1 MGRSSIV
8 MLDDT
13 QGKVNVVGE
22 PVRADA
28 YFGLT
33 DGLHTVAIYFQNFIG
48 RVYIE
53 ASLSN
58 DPKDDEWFPIN
69 LNGELPYLQ
78 YTQADGAR
86 EYMYTSGSDQHL
98 GKNGVE
104 AFTFQGNFL
113 WLRAKVD
120 RSHIFP
126 FDQYPADYTGQGTGA
141 QGYVSG
147 SLDQDQI
154 NQLGVIRKILLN
166 H

>member
-58 DPKDDEWFPIN
+58 DPQEDEWFPIN

-78 YTQADGAR
+78 YTKADGSLLH
-86 EYMYTSGSDQHL
+86 TPTGLSDQHL

-113 WLRAKVD
+113 YLRARVD
-120 RSHIFP
+120 RSYISP

-141 QGYVSG
+141 QGYVNASY
-147 SLDQDQI
+147 DHAEV

>member
-1 MGRSSIV
+1 MSRSSVV
-8 MLDDT
+8 MLEDT
-13 QGKVNVVGE
+13 QGEVNVTGD

-58 DPKDDEWFPIN
+58 DPQENEWFPIN
-69 LNGELPYLQ
+69 LNGERPFLQ
-78 YTQADGAR
+78 FSSEDGAKLDAP
-86 EYMYTSGSDQHL
+86 TGLSDQHS

-104 AFTFQGNFL
+104 AYTFQGNFL
-113 WLRAKVD
+113 WLRARVD
-120 RSHIFP
+120 RSHIQP
-126 FDQYPADYTGQGTGA
+126 FDQYPQDTTGSGVGA
-141 QGYVSG
+141 RGAVNV
-147 SLDQDQI
+147 DHTAI
-154 NQLGVIRKILLN
+154 NSLGVIRKILLN

>member
-1 MGRSSIV
+1 MGRSSVV
-8 MLDDT
+8 MLTDT
-13 QGKVNVVGE
+13 EGKVNVIGE

-33 DGLHTVAIYFQNFIG
+33 DGLHTVAIYFQNFVG
-48 RVYIE
+48 RVYID

-58 DPKDDEWFPIN
+58 NPTEDEWFPIN

-78 YTQADGAR
+78 YSREDGAKL
-86 EYMYTSGSDQHL
+86 EAPTGLSDEHM

-113 WLRAKVD
+113 WLRARVD
-120 RSHIFP
+120 RSYIKP
-126 FDQYPADYTGQGTGA
+126 FDQYPKDYTGTGTGA
-141 QGYVSG
+141 EGYVNASY
-147 SLDQDQI
+147 DHVEV
-154 NQLGVIRKILLN
+154 NQLGVVKKILLN